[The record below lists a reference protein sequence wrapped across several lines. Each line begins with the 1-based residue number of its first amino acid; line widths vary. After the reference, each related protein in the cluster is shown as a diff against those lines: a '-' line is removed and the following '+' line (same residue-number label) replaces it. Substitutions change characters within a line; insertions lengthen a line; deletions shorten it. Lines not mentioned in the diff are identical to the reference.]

1 MMLIKTVRKDVAC
14 SCGWNLHC
22 TTPRCCVLAVMFL
35 IWTDCDDVAY
45 SCCGSL
51 TRHSSVDTSRW
62 RCTTPRCCVL
72 AVMFLIWTDC
82 DDVAYSCCGSLT
94 RHSSVDTSRWRCT
107 THRCCGRGL
116 VLLPSPSRLPSELL
130 TGKALRR
137 VKSQWPSSHRQAWVT
152 VLLAILWM

>member
-1 MMLIKTVRKDVAC
+1 MMLIKTVWKDVAC
-14 SCGWNLHC
+14 SCGWNLH
-22 TTPRCCVLAVMFL
+22 
-35 IWTDCDDVAY
+35 
-45 SCCGSL
+45 
-51 TRHSSVDTSRW
+51 
-62 RCTTPRCCVL
+62 CTTPRCCVL

-137 VKSQWPSSHRQAWVT
+137 VKSHWPSSHRQAWVLHSLYC
-152 VLLAILWM
+152 VGNNVDVAMYISLRLSLERFLW